1 MRNHNRR
8 KEDLCSPTSPRPG
21 SFKACPTV
29 PVYHLCD
36 CTSVPLSQCNTCPTV
51 PLVPLYQCPTV
62 PLYRHWEETEYSRHP
77 SLLHPH
83 WESHLHHI
91 IGDEK
96 LEMVLEFTLK
106 SLTVTHISIKHPPGV
121 GHPPHI
127 SRRYSVFRDLWK
139 QMKHQCHQC
148 D

>member
-36 CTSVPLSQCNTCPTV
+36 CTSVPLSHCTGTGKKRNI
-51 PLVPLYQCPTV
+51 
-62 PLYRHWEETEYSRHP
+62 RAI
-77 SLLHPH
+77 PH
-83 WESHLHHI
+83 FSTLTGSHI
-91 IGDEK
+91 SITSSATK
-96 LEMVLEFTLK
+96 SWKQEMVLEFTLK

-127 SRRYSVFRDLWK
+127 SRRYSVFRDIRSLEANEAPVSPV
-139 QMKHQCHQC
+139 
-148 D
+148 

>member
-29 PVYHLCD
+29 PLVRLYH
-36 CTSVPLSQCNTCPTV
+36 CT
-51 PLVPLYQCPTV
+51 LYQCPTV

-91 IGDEK
+91 IGDVK

-106 SLTVTHISIKHPPGV
+106 SLTVTHISIKHPPGWV
-121 GHPPHI
+121 TPHI
-127 SRRYSVFRDLWK
+127 SPGDILFSVISDLWK

>member
-29 PVYHLCD
+29 PVYHSCD
-36 CTSVPLSQCNTCPTV
+36 CTS
-51 PLVPLYQCPTV
+51 V

-91 IGDEK
+91 IGDVK

-106 SLTVTHISIKHPPGV
+106 SLTVTHISIKHPPGWV
-121 GHPPHI
+121 TPHI
-127 SRRYSVFRDLWK
+127 SPEDILFSEISDLWK